1 MYKNKISSLLLILG
15 VLLLSIGLFFMY
27 SFTPENNQMIKGLL
41 FLVVGVFL
49 ISKQLTKTKD
59 LPSKKFKEELKEK
72 EQKYFF

>member
-1 MYKNKISSLLLILG
+1 
-15 VLLLSIGLFFMY
+15 
-27 SFTPENNQMIKGLL
+27 MIKGLL